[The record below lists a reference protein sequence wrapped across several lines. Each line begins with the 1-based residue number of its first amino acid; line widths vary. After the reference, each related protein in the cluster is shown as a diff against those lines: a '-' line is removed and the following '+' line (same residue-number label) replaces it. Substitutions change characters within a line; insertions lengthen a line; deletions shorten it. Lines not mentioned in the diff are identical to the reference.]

1 MKTNMIT
8 SGAVGLTLAALL
20 FAGCTDTQS
29 TSLSQYDST
38 GTKPAVQTQA
48 GGPVLDQPETAEAE
62 PADYDFS
69 EAQVADVSNRQ
80 LSEWMNEVNTTL
92 ESSKAGANDE
102 QKEGLEELSDRA
114 EEVSE
119 DLASLDTEDMN
130 QPADPEMVKDV
141 LEVQVEVGEY
151 AERL

>member
-20 FAGCTDTQS
+20 FAGCTDSQS
-29 TSLSQYDST
+29 TSVSQYDGT
-38 GTKPAVQTQA
+38 GTKPAIRTQA
-48 GGPVLDQPETAEAE
+48 ETATTGSEADE

-69 EAQVADVSNRQ
+69 DAQVANVSNQQ
-80 LSEWMNEVNTTL
+80 LNEWMNEVNTTL

-102 QKEGLEELSDRA
+102 QKEGLEELSERA

>member
-20 FAGCTDTQS
+20 FAGCTDSQS
-29 TSLSQYDST
+29 TSVSQYDGT
-38 GTKPAVQTQA
+38 GTKPAIRTQA
-48 GGPVLDQPETAEAE
+48 ETAMTGSEADE

-69 EAQVADVSNRQ
+69 DAQVANVSNQQ
-80 LSEWMNEVNTTL
+80 LNEWMNEVNTTL

-102 QKEGLEELSDRA
+102 QKEGLEELSERA

-119 DLASLDTEDMN
+119 DLASLDTEDLN